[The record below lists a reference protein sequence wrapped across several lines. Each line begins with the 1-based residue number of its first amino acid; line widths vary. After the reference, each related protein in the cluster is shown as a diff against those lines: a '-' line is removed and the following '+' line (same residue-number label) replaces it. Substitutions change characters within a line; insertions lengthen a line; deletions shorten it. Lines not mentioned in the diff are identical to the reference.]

1 MKSSHRVRIILV
13 KFAKVFPF
21 IICAILFI
29 LYAECF
35 IALSTCSYATF
46 GNEVSLYTP
55 IAWFVSS
62 FYEYGIYSIVVAIV
76 LAIAMETCIYNKL
89 AILYLLIHLWSKHYL
104 SSVELYE
111 HQIYAIVIANLL
123 VSIFFVWKGVRI
135 LTTK

>member
-1 MKSSHRVRIILV
+1 MKSSHRARIILV

-21 IICAILFI
+21 IICGLIFI
-29 LYAECF
+29 LYVECF
-35 IALSTCSYATF
+35 ISLSTNNYIMV
-46 GNEVSLYTP
+46 GDEVSLNTP

-76 LAIAMETCIYNKL
+76 LALAMSTCLCNRI

-104 SSVELYE
+104 SSIELYE

-123 VSIFFVWKGVRI
+123 ASSFFVWQGVRI